1 MKKNWKKTLAAVG
14 MGMVLIATSLT
25 SVAVFATVDTQNLL
39 TFVNDTMD
47 DGSQIYY
54 FEEVAVTLPT
64 DWQGKVAVQTQDTS
78 VTFYHKASKEK
89 WQENYGTDGGKLFSL
104 SYSVNSDFTELPSY
118 YYVGFG
124 EESVMNYFLTFPT
137 DVQGYMDD
145 SSISEE
151 YQQLFSEIDYI
162 KDHVCMRHA
171 EPEADEVSS
180 FDETKA
186 GYDGTW
192 TKIEDLFELYLPA
205 EWDAY
210 QPDEEDIEGGVKYI
224 AASDD
229 KTYICMAITGEVNDE
244 ESKKEIE
251 QELSDND
258 ITLMDVLKEQIDE
271 QGFKLEKEAEI
282 NGIPCVFCST
292 DSLYGIVFI
301 DQKDTTQIDTVIF
314 AGENR
319 ENDQVVETVLRSVR
333 WLSEAN

>member
-1 MKKNWKKTLAAVG
+1 MKKNWKKILAAAGLG
-14 MGMVLIATSLT
+14 MMLMGTSLT
-25 SVAVFATVDTQNLL
+25 PVTAFAAVDMQNLL

-54 FEEVAVTLPT
+54 FEEVAVTLPA
-64 DWQGKVAVQTQDTS
+64 DWKGKVAVQAQDTS

-89 WQENYGTDGGKLFSL
+89 WQENYGTVGGKLFSL

-137 DVQGYMDD
+137 DVQGYMEDE
-145 SSISEE
+145 SISEE
-151 YQQLFSEIDYI
+151 YQQLFSEIDYV

-171 EPEADEVSS
+171 EPTDELSS

-186 GYDGTW
+186 GYDGIW
-192 TKIEDLFELYLPA
+192 TKVEDLFELYLPT
-205 EWDAY
+205 EWDAC
-210 QPDEEDIEGGVKYI
+210 QPDEEDIAGGVKYI
-224 AASDD
+224 SVSED
-229 KTYICMAITGEVNDE
+229 KAYICMAMATEPDNE
-244 ESKKEIE
+244 ETRKEIE
-251 QELSDND
+251 QELADNNM
-258 ITLMDVLKEQIDE
+258 TMMDVLKEQIDE

-301 DQKDTTQIDTVIF
+301 DQKDATQIDMVIF
-314 AGENR
+314 VGENR
-319 ENDQVVETVLRSVR
+319 GNDQIVETVLRSVR
-333 WLSEAN
+333 WLPEE

>member
-1 MKKNWKKTLAAVG
+1 MKKNWKKTLAAAG
-14 MGMVLIATSLT
+14 MGMVLMTTSLT
-25 SVAVFATVDTQNLL
+25 PVTAFAAVDTQNLL

-54 FEEVAVTLPT
+54 FEEVAVTLPA
-64 DWQGKVAVQTQDTS
+64 DWKGKVAVQAQDTS

-89 WQENYGTDGGKLFSL
+89 WQENYGTVGGKLFSL

-137 DVQGYMDD
+137 DVQGYMEDE
-145 SSISEE
+145 SISEE
-151 YQQLFSEIDYI
+151 YQQLFSEIDYV
-162 KDHVCMRHA
+162 KDHVCMRHV
-171 EPEADEVSS
+171 EPTDEVSS

-186 GYDGTW
+186 GYDGIW
-192 TKIEDLFELYLPA
+192 TKVEDLFELYIPT
-205 EWDAY
+205 EWDAC
-210 QPDEEDIEGGVKYI
+210 QPDEEDIAGGVKYI
-224 AASDD
+224 SVSED
-229 KTYICMAITGEVNDE
+229 KAYICMAMATEPDNE
-244 ESKKEIE
+244 ETRKEIE
-251 QELSDND
+251 QELADNNM
-258 ITLMDVLKEQIDE
+258 TMMDVLKEQINE

-301 DQKDTTQIDTVIF
+301 DQKDATQIDMVIF

-319 ENDQVVETVLRSVR
+319 GNDQIVETVLRSVR
-333 WLSEAN
+333 WLLEE